1 MEVLAQEAKEK
12 ILIIPCSGIGKPS
25 GTIGRLATYYIVEDL
40 FPEETTT
47 ICLPLL
53 VIGDEKA
60 KQLVQ
65 KMRVIAIDGCQ
76 WECASKSIQTSGGK
90 LLASLNVL
98 RMYREHIN
106 LKVGSV
112 SNLGPEGEK
121 FTRIVAGKILKEI
134 EKIRRKQDVQIKACG
149 NSCM

>member
-1 MEVLAQEAKEK
+1 MAQEAKEK

-40 FPEETTT
+40 CPEETTT
-47 ICLPLL
+47 LCLPLL

-65 KMRVIAIDGCQ
+65 KMPVIAIDGCP
-76 WECASKSIQTSGGK
+76 WECASKSIQMSGGK
-90 LLASLNVL
+90 LSASLNVL
-98 RMYREHIN
+98 KIYRDHVN
-106 LKVGSV
+106 LEVGSV
-112 SNLGPEGEK
+112 VNLGPEGEK
-121 FTRIVAGKILKEI
+121 FARIMAGKILKEM
-134 EKIRRKQDVQIKACG
+134 ENIRRKQDVQIKARR